1 VKISWGV
8 GITITIVVFMIV
20 SLWLIY
26 FSFNQEVNLVRDD
39 YYEAEVQFN
48 EKMATINR
56 TNLLTEKI
64 NISLVPQNIQ
74 VVFPETFS
82 HDKIEGSIFLYRPS
96 DRDLDLKLPIQLDS
110 SKVQLINTENMI
122 NGLWEIKIEWNV
134 DTNIYFNDKL
144 IMVQ

>member
-8 GITITIVVFMIV
+8 GITITIVVFMLV

-48 EKMATINR
+48 EKMETINR
-56 TNLLTEKI
+56 TNLLTERI

-74 VVFPETFS
+74 VVFPESFS
-82 HDKIEGSIFLYRPS
+82 HDKIKGSIFLYRPS
-96 DRDLDLKLPIQLDS
+96 DRDLDLKLPIELDS
-110 SKVQLINTENMI
+110 SKVQLISTENML
-122 NGLWEIKIEWNV
+122 NGLWKIKIEWNV